1 MSTVAHLLDAESATI
16 EDLEQDP
23 YPFFAHWREHAPVA
37 YVPAVEGWMV
47 SRWDDCEYIG
57 KLEGATNSESLY
69 SDSFFGRNIL
79 TMGGDPHAR
88 LRSAVDVPLRPK
100 AVAKYVD
107 ALTRPVAR
115 EYVQRVREMGRF
127 DASKDLLERISVRV
141 VANVLGL
148 SDFDDDTLQRWFND
162 LNQGL
167 NNFAG
172 DPEVDSR
179 ANTAK
184 REIHE
189 YSESVYPKLTADP
202 DESILS
208 ALFTGNTEDEGPRP
222 LDEIIGTAWVIVLGG
237 FQEPGHA
244 AAASLLGLLTEPE
257 QYAAVVAD
265 PSLVPAAV
273 HEGLRWIAPFGTV
286 QRKALV
292 DIEVD
297 GITIPAGD
305 EIQLAVAS
313 ANRDERRYEDPER
326 FDVFRPRQAQA
337 SFGYGEHFCAGHF
350 LGREVE
356 RVALEE
362 IVAGLPDLRLD
373 PDRPV
378 VEHGLFVRGVKNLPV
393 MLGEQ

>member
-1 MSTVAHLLDAESATI
+1 MSTVAPLLDAENATI
-16 EDLEQDP
+16 EDLEQNP
-23 YPFFAHWREHAPVA
+23 YPFYAHWREHAPVVW
-37 YVPAVEGWMV
+37 VPAVEGWMV

-88 LRSAVDVPLRPK
+88 LRAAVDVPLRPK

-107 ALTRPVAR
+107 ELTRPVAK
-115 EYVQRVREMGRF
+115 EYVQRVRELGRF

-141 VANVLGL
+141 VANVMGL
-148 SDFDDDTLQRWFND
+148 SEYDDDTLQRWFND
-162 LNQGL
+162 LNAGL

-172 DPEVDSR
+172 DPEVDARSNR
-179 ANTAK
+179 AK
-184 REIHE
+184 REIREH
-189 YSESVYPKLTADP
+189 SDRVYPGLVESP

-208 ALFTGNTEDEGPRP
+208 ALFTGQIEGDEPRP
-222 LDEIIGTAWVIVLGG
+222 LEDVIGTAWVIVLGG
-237 FQEPGHA
+237 FQEPGHS

-265 PSLVPAAV
+265 PKLVPAAV

-292 DIEVD
+292 DIEV
-297 GITIPAGD
+297 GGVTIPAGD
-305 EIQLAVAS
+305 EMQLAVAS
-313 ANRDERRYEDPER
+313 ANRDERRYDDPER
-326 FDVFRPRQAQA
+326 FDVFRPRQPQA

-350 LGREVE
+350 LGREVA
-356 RVALEE
+356 RIALEE

-373 PDRPV
+373 PDRLP
-378 VEHGLFVRGVKNLPV
+378 VEHGLYVRGVKNLPV
-393 MLGEQ
+393 VVGDR

>member
-1 MSTVAHLLDAESATI
+1 MTPVTTHLDPETATI
-16 EDLEQDP
+16 EDLEDNP
-23 YPFFAHWREHAPVA
+23 YRFFAHWREHDPVA
-37 YVPAVEGWMV
+37 FVPAVGGWMV
-47 SRWDDCEYIG
+47 SLWDDCEYIG
-57 KLEGATNSESLY
+57 KLEGATNSESEY
-69 SDSFFGRNIL
+69 SNSFFGHNIL
-79 TMGGDPHAR
+79 TMAGDPHAK
-88 LRSAVDVPLRPK
+88 LRAAVDVPLRPK

-107 ALTRPVAR
+107 SLTRPVTR
-115 EYVQRVREMGRF
+115 QVVKEVRELGRF

-141 VANVLGL
+141 VATVLGL

-162 LNQGL
+162 LNAGM
-167 NNFAG
+167 NNFAE
-172 DPEVDSR
+172 DPEVDARS
-179 ANTAK
+179 NIAK
-184 REIHE
+184 QEIRE
-189 YSESVYPKLTADP
+189 YSESIYADRVANP

-208 ALFTGNTEDEGPRP
+208 ALFTGNMDDGEARP
-222 LDEIIGTAWVIVLGG
+222 IEEMIGTAWVIVLGG

-257 QYAAVVAD
+257 QYAAVVED

-273 HEGLRWIAPFGTV
+273 HEGLRWIAPFGLV

-292 DIEVD
+292 DIEVN
-297 GITIPAGD
+297 GVTIPAGD

-313 ANRDERRYEDPER
+313 ANRDERRYDDPER

-337 SFGYGEHFCAGHF
+337 SFGYGVHFCAGHF

-373 PDRPV
+373 PDRPI
-378 VEHGLFVRGVKNLPV
+378 VEDGLFVRGVKSLPV
-393 MLGEQ
+393 IVGE